1 VNVTPST
8 PEDIAHQRRDALA
21 RMRHE
26 YSGTLTESDIAA
38 DWPTQFGAW
47 FDDAVSAG
55 VSEPNA
61 MVLATADPEGRPSTR
76 TVLMKDYDQRGLV
89 FYTNHDS
96 RKGRQLAGN
105 PFAAVT
111 FPWYPLHRQVH
122 VAGAVVR
129 VAPHETEE
137 YFAVRPRGAQLG
149 AWASAQSSVLPSRE
163 ALEETL
169 AAVEA
174 RFAGDV
180 PVPPHW
186 GGYRI
191 VPETVEFWQGRRD
204 RLHDRLRFRWSD
216 GDWVIERL
224 AP

>member
-1 VNVTPST
+1 MTRST
-8 PEDIAHQRRDALA
+8 PEDLAHQRRDALA

-26 YSGTLTESDIAA
+26 YSGTLTESDISN

-55 VSEPNA
+55 VPEPNA
-61 MVLATADPEGRPSTR
+61 MVLATADAGGRPSAR
-76 TVLMKDYDQRGLV
+76 TVLMKDYDARGFV
-89 FYTNHDS
+89 FYTNRDS
-96 RKGRQLAGN
+96 RKGRQLAEN

-122 VAGAVVR
+122 AAGRVVPVSR
-129 VAPHETEE
+129 AETEE

-149 AWASAQSSVLPSRE
+149 AWASAQSSVLPSRA
-163 ALEETL
+163 ALEEAL

-174 RFAGDV
+174 RFPDDV
-180 PVPPHW
+180 PPPPHW
-186 GGYRI
+186 GGYRLT
-191 VPETVEFWQGRRD
+191 PETVEFWQGRRD
-204 RLHDRLRFRWSD
+204 RLHDRLRFR
-216 GDWVIERL
+216 GDNGGWVLERL